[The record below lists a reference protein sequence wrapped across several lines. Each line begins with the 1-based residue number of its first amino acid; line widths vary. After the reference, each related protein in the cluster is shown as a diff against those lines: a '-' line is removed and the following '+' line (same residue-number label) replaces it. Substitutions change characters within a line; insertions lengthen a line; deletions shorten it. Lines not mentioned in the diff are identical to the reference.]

1 MTRGTGQEDP
11 PEQPFLRRSF
21 RKFGQ
26 CRTPL
31 FCNKEITH
39 SNIKRIF
46 PMTPVFSLSRTATF
60 LTGTMVLATL
70 CLVHPS
76 AAGAEGPVPE
86 HGSVSVKQTM
96 EAVLKHHAGLAA
108 LQENREAV
116 RHEVTRAKAGWG
128 PRVDAE
134 AHIGVGS
141 LSNSTTRAVD
151 ADTSFDHFSGAS
163 LTVTQPLWDGLAT
176 RSRVRSAQ
184 ATLDSMQER
193 LFDNA
198 TTYAL
203 DGLIAHLDVIRNREL
218 VQLAKKNVNR
228 HEKILADTRNRE
240 QLGADSMAEVTHTQG
255 RLSRAQSTLTQAEL
269 ALEEAER
276 NYQRL
281 TGFRAPAHL
290 DPVRMP
296 DGMYDGPADIM
307 AQAEKTNPKLAAYV
321 DDIRAAQ
328 ADKELAEAARQPVI
342 NLQGGPQTSHR
353 GGPAD
358 LDTDSVDI
366 RLAMSW
372 TLFRS
377 GADIAEEKA
386 AMARVRQARMTL
398 QNLQDEL
405 GQQIDDAWNAW
416 LTAQRLAANYK
427 EAVRFNTLTRDA
439 YLEQFVLGERSLLD
453 ILDAESELYNSE
465 TELLTARNNIVVGAW
480 RIYGITGRLL
490 PIWRIHGWDL
500 YEPVHHRDARRRDK
514 DPLPLTGTTHR
525 HNLMIPEADRDT
537 NPGRYP
543 K

>member
-1 MTRGTGQEDP
+1 MQETTHEAYMNMTMTLLPRGASLAACTVIAAAV
-11 PEQPFLRRSF
+11 
-21 RKFGQ
+21 
-26 CRTPL
+26 L
-31 FCNKEITH
+31 FAA
-39 SNIKRIF
+39 F
-46 PMTPVFSLSRTATF
+46 PAE
-60 LTGTMVLATL
+60 
-70 CLVHPS
+70 
-76 AAGAEGPVPE
+76 AGNASSKNS
-86 HGSVSVKQTM
+86 SVSVRQTM

-128 PRVDAE
+128 PRVDAQ

-203 DGLIAHLDVIRNREL
+203 DGLIAHLDVIRSREL
-218 VQLAKKNVNR
+218 VQLARKNVAQ

-281 TGFRAPAHL
+281 TGFRPPAHL
-290 DPVRMP
+290 EPVRMP

-328 ADKELAEAARQPVI
+328 ADKELAEAARQPVL
-342 NLQGGPQTSHR
+342 NLQAGPQTTHR

-372 TLFRS
+372 NLFRS

-398 QNLQDEL
+398 QNLRDEL

-416 LTAQRLAANYK
+416 LTAQKLAANYR

-465 TELLTARNNIVVGAW
+465 TELLTARNNVVVGAW

-490 PIWRIHGWDL
+490 PVWRIQGWDL
-500 YEPVHHRDARRRDK
+500 YEPVHHRDARRQDRE
-514 DPLPLTGTTHR
+514 PLPLTGTTHR

>member
-1 MTRGTGQEDP
+1 MRRISSTFMGNAFS
-11 PEQPFLRRSF
+11 PFLMPVVLA
-21 RKFGQ
+21 
-26 CRTPL
+26 TTL
-31 FCNKEITH
+31 
-39 SNIKRIF
+39 
-46 PMTPVFSLSRTATF
+46 VFSLPPAS
-60 LTGTMVLATL
+60 
-70 CLVHPS
+70 
-76 AAGAEGPVPE
+76 AEGASAKKD
-86 HGSVSVKQTM
+86 SVSVRETM
-96 EAVLKHHAGLAA
+96 EAVLKNYAGLAS

-141 LSNSTTRAVD
+141 LSNSTTRALDVD
-151 ADTSFDHFSGAS
+151 NQFDHFSGAS
-163 LTVTQPLWDGLAT
+163 LTVTQPLWDGFAT
-176 RSRVRSAQ
+176 RSRVRNAQ

-198 TTYAL
+198 TTLSL

-218 VQLAKKNVNR
+218 VRLAKKNVAQ
-228 HEKILADTRNRE
+228 HEKILTDTRNRE

-255 RLSRAQSTLTQAEL
+255 RLSRALSTLAQAEL
-269 ALEEAER
+269 SLEEAER

-281 TGFRAPAHL
+281 TGFRAPARL
-290 DPVRMP
+290 EPVRMP
-296 DGMYDGPADIM
+296 ESMYDGPTAIM

-328 ADKELAEAARQPVI
+328 ANKELAEAARQPTI
-342 NLQGGPQTSHR
+342 NLQAGPQTTHR

-358 LDTDSVDI
+358 LDTDSMDI

-372 TLFRS
+372 NLFRS

-386 AMARVRQARMTL
+386 AMARVRQARLTL
-398 QNLQDEL
+398 QNLQDDL
-405 GQQIDDAWNAW
+405 GQEIDNDWNSW
-416 LTAQRLAANYK
+416 LTAQRLAATYK

-453 ILDAESELYNSE
+453 ILDAENELYNSE
-465 TELLTARNNIVVGAW
+465 TELLTAQNNIIVGAW
-480 RIYGITGRLL
+480 RIYAVTGRLL
-490 PIWRIHGWDL
+490 PIWRIQGWEM
-500 YEPVHHRDARRRDK
+500 YEPVHHRDARKLDK
-514 DPLPLTGTTHR
+514 APLPLPGSTHR

>member
-1 MTRGTGQEDP
+1 MTHALVIP
-11 PEQPFLRRSF
+11 LRKS
-21 RKFGQ
+21 
-26 CRTPL
+26 
-31 FCNKEITH
+31 
-39 SNIKRIF
+39 
-46 PMTPVFSLSRTATF
+46 FSLLCAACTA
-60 LTGTMVLATL
+60 LLLAPAFPADAKT
-70 CLVHPS
+70 PS
-76 AAGAEGPVPE
+76 AQTPPAKN
-86 HGSVSVKQTM
+86 GSVSVKQTM
-96 EAVLKHHAGLAA
+96 EAVLKNHASLAA

-116 RHEVTRAKAGWG
+116 RHELTRAKAGWG

-141 LSNSTTRAVD
+141 LSNSTTRALDVD
-151 ADTSFDHFSGAS
+151 NEFDHFSGAS
-163 LTVTQPLWDGLAT
+163 LTVTQPLWDGFAT
-176 RSRVRSAQ
+176 RSRVRNAQ

-198 TTYAL
+198 TTLSL

-218 VQLAKKNVNR
+218 VRLAEKNVAQ

-240 QLGADSMAEVTHTQG
+240 RLGADSMAEVTHTQG
-255 RLSRAQSTLTQAEL
+255 RLSRALSTLAQAEL
-269 ALEEAER
+269 SLEEAER

-328 ADKELAEAARQPVI
+328 ANKELAESARQPVI
-342 NLQGGPQTSHR
+342 NLQAGPQTSHR

-372 TLFRS
+372 NLFRS
-377 GADIAEEKA
+377 GADVAEEKA
-386 AMARVRQARMTL
+386 TMARVRQARMTL
-398 QNLQDEL
+398 KNLQDDL
-405 GQQIDDAWNAW
+405 GQEIDDAWNSW
-416 LTAQRLAANYK
+416 LTAQRLASTYK
-427 EAVRFNTLTRDA
+427 ESVRFNTLTRDA

-465 TELLTARNNIVVGAW
+465 TELLTARNNVVVGAW
-480 RIYGITGRLL
+480 RIYAITGRLL
-490 PIWRIHGWDL
+490 PIWRIQGWEL
-500 YEPVHHRDARRRDK
+500 YEPVTHRDARRMDK
-514 DPLPLTGTTHR
+514 EPLPLSGTTHR
-525 HNLMIPEADRDT
+525 HNLMIQEADRDT